1 MPLSVNLAPD
11 EAMAL
16 SENGEYL
23 ENIGYVFEEFGSNT
37 YLIRGVPAEID
48 MSVAEETF
56 IYLAGQ
62 IAKAGGKAIGDIFD
76 RALYTAACKAA
87 VKAGTK
93 TSMLSSTMIADTLFS
108 NDAVLYCPH
117 GRPVIL
123 EFTKAKLDR
132 MFSRT

>member
-1 MPLSVNLAPD
+1 
-11 EAMAL
+11 
-16 SENGEYL
+16 GEYL
-23 ENIGYVFEEFGSNT
+23 ENIGFVFEEFGTNT

-48 MSVAEETF
+48 IETAEETF
-56 IYLAGQ
+56 VYLCGQ

-93 TSMLSSTMIADTLFS
+93 TSKLSSTMIADILFS
-108 NDAVLYCPH
+108 DEAVLYCPH
-117 GRPVIL
+117 GRPVL
-123 EFTKAKLDR
+123 VEFTKSKLDK